1 MNAHSRA
8 KAGCRHGYTNVYADL
23 GYRTPE
29 NMLLKAQLASRIAEL
44 LAEKGL
50 AQTTAATLL
59 GVPQPKLSKML
70 RGQSGGFSER
80 KLTIRRSSSGSIRR
94 SRSMSCGVSIPSA
107 VSNVP
112 VCSS

>member
-50 AQTTAATLL
+50 VVKMS
-59 GVPQPKLSKML
+59 VP
-70 RGQSGGFSER
+70 
-80 KLTIRRSSSGSIRR
+80 
-94 SRSMSCGVSIPSA
+94 
-107 VSNVP
+107 
-112 VCSS
+112 